1 MTRPTRPSARSLS
14 VALAATIFLGTTAA
28 VVQTAQA
35 NAPIRVSTSNRVPAC
50 VTPERLMAFLK
61 TKNDALDPRFRDIAK
76 HYKAHGE
83 RLGVRWDY
91 AFFQMAIETNFLTY
105 LRPNGK
111 RGDVDPRQNNFAGIG
126 TTGGGVPGDSYP
138 DVSTGVLAQIQ
149 HLVVYSGERI
159 AEPVAPRTRLKQD
172 HILIL
177 SEPIAAK
184 RAVTFQDLSGRWAV
198 DRAYGRSIGWV
209 AERFREQFCTGPEPA
224 REEVAKVPAPVAVAR
239 ASTIALPST
248 KAGGVPPGWQV
259 SPRGEAKG
267 EVKAEGRAGAPAV
280 AQPLPQSISRS
291 SRPLTA
297 PSHLG
302 AAIAAPAAAQETVS
316 APAATRAPETCR
328 VQTASY
334 GGRKVALIEET
345 EGETRRI
352 TALGVHDGFERSMT
366 ESFIRTRAPGGQVVG
381 TFEDREAALR
391 KAYEMC
397 PAAKPGQG

>member
-1 MTRPTRPSARSLS
+1 MTLPTRPPARRAIAVLC
-14 VALAATIFLGTTAA
+14 ATFFLGGAVAA
-28 VVQTAQA
+28 AEPAEA
-35 NAPIRVSTSNRVPAC
+35 NAPIRISTSNRVPAC

-61 TKNDALDPRFRDIAK
+61 TKNDALDPRFRDIARL
-76 HYKAHGE
+76 YKQHGE

-91 AFFQMAIETNFLTY
+91 AFYQMAIETNFLTY
-105 LRPNGK
+105 RRPDGK
-111 RGDVDPRQNNFAGIG
+111 RGDVDPKQNNFAGIG

-172 HILIL
+172 DILNL
-177 SEPIAAK
+177 SAPIAAK
-184 RAVTFQDLSGRWAV
+184 RALTFQDLSGRWAV

-209 AERFREQFCTGPEPA
+209 AERFREQFCTGPEPV
-224 REEVAKVPAPVAVAR
+224 REEVAKAPAPVAASR
-239 ASTIALPST
+239 ASATTAATSDGL
-248 KAGGVPPGWQV
+248 PPGWQV

-267 EVKAEGRAGAPAV
+267 DAKADTRVSAPV
-280 AQPLPQSISRS
+280 ATQPQASARLSK
-291 SRPLTA
+291 PLSA

-302 AAIAAPAAAQETVS
+302 AQTAAPAAAPETVS
-316 APAATRAPETCR
+316 VPAAMRSPETCR

-334 GGRKVALIEET
+334 GGRKVALIEES
-345 EGETRRI
+345 EGEGRRI

-391 KAYEMC
+391 RAYEMC
-397 PAAKPGQG
+397 PAARPGQG

>member
-1 MTRPTRPSARSLS
+1 MISPAFQASRRKA
-14 VALAATIFLGTTAA
+14 VVLAALSCLAAAA
-28 VVQTAQA
+28 VATEPAQA
-35 NAPIRVSTSNRVPAC
+35 NAPIRTSTSNRVPAC
-50 VTPERLMAFLK
+50 VTPERLMAFLR
-61 TKNDALDPRFRDIAK
+61 TKNDGLEPRFRDIARL
-76 HYKAHGE
+76 YKQHGE

-91 AFFQMAIETNFLTY
+91 AFYQMAIETNFLTF

-172 HILIL
+172 HILNL

-209 AERFREQFCTGPEPA
+209 AERFREQFCNGPDPV
-224 REEVAKVPAPVAVAR
+224 REEVAKVPIQVPAPVP
-239 ASTIALPST
+239 ASRVTAT
-248 KAGGVPPGWQV
+248 AQAGGLPPGWQA
-259 SPRGEAKG
+259 SPRGEA
-267 EVKAEGRAGAPAV
+267 RTPAGPQPAT
-280 AQPLPQSISRS
+280 
-291 SRPLTA
+291 RP
-297 PSHLG
+297 P
-302 AAIAAPAAAQETVS
+302 AQETVS
-316 APAATRAPETCR
+316 APTAGRAPETCR

-334 GGRKVALIEET
+334 GGRKVALIEEA
-345 EGETRRI
+345 GGGGRRI
-352 TALGVHDGFERSMT
+352 TALGVHEGFERSMT
-366 ESFIRTRAPGGQVVG
+366 ESFIKTRAPGGQLVG
-381 TFEDREAALR
+381 TFEDRDAALR

-397 PAAKPGQG
+397 PAARPGQG